1 MRDWSNE
8 LQYLANILYLIINF
22 EWVPGSIGEDYLV
35 TWDNLTVE
43 EGKYEHFVEKFN
55 MNTGEQI
62 ESLKNLPEPG
72 SFSYILTGH
81 NGVIK
86 LK

>member
-1 MRDWSNE
+1 
-8 LQYLANILYLIINF
+8 
-22 EWVPGSIGEDYLV
+22 
-35 TWDNLTVE
+35 
-43 EGKYEHFVEKFN
+43 